1 MQILLPAVI
10 NPPRI
15 RKDRSISIS
24 FDSRELLPE
33 EMMSVLALS
42 QSEGWLSFCPNQDE
56 LPEIPKKSA
65 TVDLKSASERLR
77 DVIYVWYK
85 QETDKGR
92 FIGIFDTFYNQ
103 KMDSIIE
110 SVKDNKLDK

>member
-24 FDSRELLPE
+24 FESRELLPE

-56 LPEIPKKSA
+56 LPEIPKKNA
-65 TVDLKSASERLR
+65 TLDLKSYSERLR
-77 DVIYVWYK
+77 DVLYAWFK
-85 QETDKGR
+85 QEEKEGK
-92 FIGIFDTFYNQ
+92 FIGLFETFYNQ
-103 KMDSIIE
+103 KMNGIIE
-110 SVKDNKLDK
+110 SVKDNKLKK